1 MLHTGKLMIAVAVA
15 TLALPATAGNSWP
28 QVPSKP
34 VVKISQPA
42 PVKFTTGSAPQSRG
56 RFVSDGSEAGSSL
69 EQYSY
74 FRTEEGPS
82 ETIYAPRLA
91 IARAATKAVYSGKG
105 AVNGFEYIG
114 GDGGW
119 QLAEHKYVLRDGR
132 FAHSDECDHAIRS
145 AQAVTPA
152 DVAAT
157 KMPGA

>member
-1 MLHTGKLMIAVAVA
+1 MLHTGKLIIAVAVA
-15 TLALPATAGNSWP
+15 TLALPAVAGSWP
-28 QVPSKP
+28 QVPSRPAAKAA
-34 VVKISQPA
+34 QFA
-42 PVKFTTGSAPQSRG
+42 PVRSATASAPQSRG
-56 RFVSDGSEAGSSL
+56 FVSDGSEAGASL

-82 ETIYAPRLA
+82 ETIYAARPS
-91 IARAATKAVYSGKG
+91 IASTATRTAYAGKG

-119 QLAEHKYVLRDGR
+119 QLAEHKYVFRNGR
-132 FAHSDECDHAIRS
+132 VAMSDECDHAIRS

-152 DVAAT
+152 DIATT